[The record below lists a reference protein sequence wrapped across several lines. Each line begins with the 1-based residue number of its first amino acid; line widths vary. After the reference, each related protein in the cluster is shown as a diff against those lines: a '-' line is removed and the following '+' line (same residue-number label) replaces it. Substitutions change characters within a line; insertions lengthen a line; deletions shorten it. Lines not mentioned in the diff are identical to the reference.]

1 MKRNTGSLSS
11 SEANVNNGKRLKETT
26 VHLERLRTECVVYE
40 RVWLGLPVK
49 GGGVTG
55 GPVKQVMS
63 VKEGKGMFFFSVSV
77 FSGSLA

>member
-1 MKRNTGSLSS
+1 MIINTGSLSS
-11 SEANVNNGKRLKETT
+11 SEANVTNGNSDSRKRPFTLSAKN
-26 VHLERLRTECVVYE
+26 RMVVYE

-63 VKEGKGMFFFSVSV
+63 VKEGKGMFSFWLVCFQV
-77 FSGSLA
+77 A

>member
-1 MKRNTGSLSS
+1 MIRNTGSLSS
-11 SEANVNNGKRLKETT
+11 SEANVTTGSDSRKRPFTLSAKN
-26 VHLERLRTECVVYE
+26 RMVVYE

-63 VKEGKGMFFFSVSV
+63 VKEEKGMFSFWLVCFHV
-77 FSGSLA
+77 A

>member
-1 MKRNTGSLSS
+1 MRYF
-11 SEANVNNGKRLKETT
+11 RM
-26 VHLERLRTECVVYE
+26 VVYE

-63 VKEGKGMFFFSVSV
+63 VKEGKGMFFFSVGV

>member
-1 MKRNTGSLSS
+1 MRYF
-11 SEANVNNGKRLKETT
+11 RM
-26 VHLERLRTECVVYE
+26 VVYE

-63 VKEGKGMFFFSVSV
+63 VKEGKGKGMFFFSVSV

>member
-1 MKRNTGSLSS
+1 MAGS
-11 SEANVNNGKRLKETT
+11 
-26 VHLERLRTECVVYE
+26 
-40 RVWLGLPVK
+40 PVK

-63 VKEGKGMFFFSVSV
+63 VKRGKRNVFFLVSV

>member
-1 MKRNTGSLSS
+1 MAGSP
-11 SEANVNNGKRLKETT
+11 SE
-26 VHLERLRTECVVYE
+26 
-40 RVWLGLPVK
+40 
-49 GGGVTG
+49 GGWGYW

>member
-1 MKRNTGSLSS
+1 MAGSP
-11 SEANVNNGKRLKETT
+11 SEA
-26 VHLERLRTECVVYE
+26 
-40 RVWLGLPVK
+40 P

>member
-1 MKRNTGSLSS
+1 MAGSP
-11 SEANVNNGKRLKETT
+11 SE
-26 VHLERLRTECVVYE
+26 
-40 RVWLGLPVK
+40 

-63 VKEGKGMFFFSVSV
+63 VKERKGMFFFLVSV

>member
-1 MKRNTGSLSS
+1 MLFLNSNKYQYTYLNTYILPPSFPTCM
-11 SEANVNNGKRLKETT
+11 RYF
-26 VHLERLRTECVVYE
+26 RMVVYE

>member
-1 MKRNTGSLSS
+1 M
-11 SEANVNNGKRLKETT
+11 
-26 VHLERLRTECVVYE
+26 C
-40 RVWLGLPVK
+40 LGLPVK

-63 VKEGKGMFFFSVSV
+63 VEEGKEIFSFLVSV

>member
-1 MKRNTGSLSS
+1 M
-11 SEANVNNGKRLKETT
+11 
-26 VHLERLRTECVVYE
+26 VVYE

-63 VKEGKGMFFFSVSV
+63 VKEGKGMFSFWLVCFEALRAEPPIL
-77 FSGSLA
+77 GNCMI

>member
-1 MKRNTGSLSS
+1 MAGSP
-11 SEANVNNGKRLKETT
+11 SE
-26 VHLERLRTECVVYE
+26 
-40 RVWLGLPVK
+40 
-49 GGGVTG
+49 GGGVSG

>member
-1 MKRNTGSLSS
+1 MAGSP
-11 SEANVNNGKRLKETT
+11 SEG
-26 VHLERLRTECVVYE
+26 
-40 RVWLGLPVK
+40 

-77 FSGSLA
+77 FSGSLV